1 MQFRVFSKAKV
12 QNGIFL
18 GVAKILIFFFGCL
31 KFLIFF
37 VNGRCLARAYV

>member
-18 GVAKILIFFFGCL
+18 GVAKILIFFWVFEIPD
-31 KFLIFF
+31 IF
-37 VNGRCLARAYV
+37 C